1 MKPERDNTRF
11 PREVDKSARE
21 IIKARRESR
30 TFWRYVYLLGAG
42 GWLFVIP
49 VVGGAYLGKYLDNR
63 FGGQGIS
70 WTITF
75 LVLGIALGLY
85 NVWRF
90 FAREFRP

>member
-1 MKPERDNTRF
+1 MTAGDDGGQF
-11 PREVDKSARE
+11 PREVDRSARE
-21 IIKARRESR
+21 IIRARREKR

-49 VVGGAYLGKYLDNR
+49 VVGGAYLGRYLDGK
-63 FGGQGIS
+63 FGGQGVS

-75 LVLGIALGLY
+75 LVLGLVLGVC

-90 FAREFRP
+90 FTKEFRP